1 MIQTSAGVIRSMM
14 LSAAAAALITAA
26 TALASGAVAQ
36 ESATTPTPP
45 VRERWE
51 APVGHR
57 QPRVQDLPSK
67 AQQTEGSR
75 SKGETELDDKLKSI
89 CRGC

>member
-1 MIQTSAGVIRSMM
+1 MHQTSRGVIRSLM

-26 TALASGAVAQ
+26 TAAGGTAIAQ
-36 ESATTPTPP
+36 ESATTPKP
-45 VRERWE
+45 VVPRE

-57 QPRVQDLPSK
+57 QPRVQDLPRNV
-67 AQQTEGSR
+67 QETEGNR

>member
-1 MIQTSAGVIRSMM
+1 MDQTSKGVIRSLM
-14 LSAAAAALITAA
+14 LNAAAAALIMAA
-26 TALASGAVAQ
+26 TAASGTAMAQ
-36 ESATTPTPP
+36 EGATTPKPS

-57 QPRVQDLPSK
+57 QPRAQDLPRK
-67 AQQTEGSR
+67 VQETEGIKP
-75 SKGETELDDKLKSI
+75 KGEKELDDKLKSI